1 LSFSP
6 TLAERRFGFGLSP
19 QIPAPQSVEA
29 MLRGV
34 AGVDQMLA
42 DHPLPSFRDLQDKLV
57 LRRRF
62 RGFARKNPDTDEGK
76 AADKK
81 QQEIYRTARDD
92 WTRGFV
98 QIQARRIQT
107 PHAFRERL
115 VAFWADH
122 FTAVGKGGMLRFA
135 GAAYVDEA
143 VRPHI
148 NGRFADLLRA
158 CVIHPLM
165 LEYLDQN
172 RSAGPG
178 SIIVRRRPRWQGLNE
193 NLAREVLELHTLGVD
208 GPYSQADVRELAELF
223 TGMSRA
229 DDYGFVFRRN
239 LAEPGAETVLGKTYG
254 QGASLQHIET
264 ALDDLARHPATAA
277 HIARKLAV
285 HFVGDVPSEDLI
297 AHVTTVFAQSDGD
310 LVQCYTALLEH
321 PDAWGT
327 PAQNIRP
334 PQEFIS
340 AALRA
345 FGSPQQA
352 FSQMQPRDI
361 GKVFHGP
368 LRVMGQPWE
377 NPAGPDGWAE
387 DDAAWVTPQGIAARL
402 EWAVYA
408 PSKFLD
414 ALPDPVEF
422 AQAALGDGVTA
433 DLLFA
438 VNAAET
444 REVALGLVLVSPAFQ
459 RR

>member
-1 LSFSP
+1 MNFSP
-6 TLAERRFGFGLSP
+6 AFAERRFGYGLSP
-19 QIPAPQSVEA
+19 EIPAPQSVDA
-29 MLRGV
+29 MLRGI
-34 AGVDQMLA
+34 AGIDQMRL

-81 QQEIYRTARDD
+81 QQDIYRAARDD
-92 WTRGFV
+92 WTRGFL
-98 QIQARRIQT
+98 QIQARRMQT
-107 PHAFRERL
+107 PHGFRERL

-135 GAAYVDEA
+135 AGAYADEA

-148 NGRFADLLRA
+148 NGRFSDLLRA
-158 CVIHPLM
+158 CVMHPLM

-193 NLAREVLELHTLGVD
+193 NLAREVLELHTLGVG
-208 GPYSQADVRELAELF
+208 GPYDQNDVRELAELF

-229 DDYGFVFRRN
+229 NDYGFVFRRN

-254 QGASLQHIET
+254 QGASLQHVE
-264 ALDDLARHPATAA
+264 AVLDDLARHPATAA
-277 HIARKLAV
+277 HVARKLAV
-285 HFVGDVPSEDLI
+285 HFVGDAPSEALI
-297 AHVTTVFAQSDGD
+297 SHVTQAFAQSEGD
-310 LVQCYTALLEH
+310 LMQCYAALLEH
-321 PDAWGT
+321 PDAWAH

-334 PQEFIS
+334 PQEFMS

-345 FGSPQQA
+345 FGLPQQV
-352 FSQMQPRDI
+352 FRQMEPRDI
-361 GKVFHGP
+361 RQVFHGP
-368 LRVMGQPWE
+368 LRLMGQPWE
-377 NPAGPDGWAE
+377 DPSGPDGWAE
-387 DDAAWVTPQGIAARL
+387 NDAAWVTPQGIAARL
-402 EWAVYA
+402 EWAVSA
-408 PSKFLD
+408 PGKFLG
-414 ALPDPVEF
+414 ALPEPREF
-422 AQAALGDGVTA
+422 AQATLGDSVTE
-433 DLLFA
+433 DILFA

-444 REVALGLVLVSPAFQ
+444 REVALGLVLVSPKFQ